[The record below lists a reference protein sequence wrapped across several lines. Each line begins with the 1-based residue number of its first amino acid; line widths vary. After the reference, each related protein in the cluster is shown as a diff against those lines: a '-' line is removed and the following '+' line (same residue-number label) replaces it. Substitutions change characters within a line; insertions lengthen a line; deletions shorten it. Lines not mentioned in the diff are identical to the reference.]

1 MKASCRIM
9 LDADL
14 GFMIERFLEK
24 HEDWPVRPDFVMPY
38 VPGQTAKIDTKRDP
52 RDSLSDLEKMFEMTG
67 NHAVVARYFL
77 RELRKT
83 GARDAGTLEL
93 RERLCV
99 KVLVPWQTAA
109 DRMRDGRAR
118 GYENFLAA
126 CPDAQ
131 ADLIEYVWR
140 GCVLGGLLTRVFLDG
155 REPAGYPGLDFA
167 AAVFANS
174 SMRLVHAFL
183 ECADAG
189 FFGFSDERA
198 EDGRRL
204 AVFISGRPVFGD
216 FGMGFFDVP
225 GVSIRDRPVPFGH
238 ADYFDLTAYSGDEFI
253 R

>member
-1 MKASCRIM
+1 M

-189 FFGFSDERA
+189 FSGLSDERA

>member
-1 MKASCRIM
+1 M

-24 HEDWPVRPDFVMPY
+24 HEDWPVRPDFVTPY
-38 VPGQTAKIDTKRDP
+38 VPGQTAKTDTKRDP

-67 NHAVVARYFL
+67 NYAVAARYFL

-93 RERLCV
+93 RERLCG
-99 KVLVPWQTAA
+99 KVLGPWQIAA

-118 GYENFLAA
+118 GYENFLAV
-126 CPDAQ
+126 CPDVQ

-140 GCVLGGLLTRVFLDG
+140 GCVLGGLLVRVFLDG
-155 REPAGYPGLDFA
+155 RGRVGYPGLDFA

-174 SMRLVHAFL
+174 SMRLVYAFL
-183 ECADAG
+183 ECVDAD
-189 FFGFSDERA
+189 FSGFSEERA

-204 AVFISGRPVFGD
+204 AAFMPDRPVFGD

-225 GVSIRDRPVPFGH
+225 AVSIRGRPVSFGR
-238 ADYFDLTAYSGDEFI
+238 ADYFDLRAYSGDEFI

>member
-1 MKASCRIM
+1 M

-52 RDSLSDLEKMFEMTG
+52 RDSLSDLEKLFEMTG
-67 NHAVVARYFL
+67 NHAVAARYFL

-140 GCVLGGLLTRVFLDG
+140 GCVLGGLLTRVFL
-155 REPAGYPGLDFA
+155 
-167 AAVFANS
+167 
-174 SMRLVHAFL
+174 

-189 FFGFSDERA
+189 FSGFSDERA

>member
-1 MKASCRIM
+1 M

-238 ADYFDLTAYSGDEFI
+238 ADYFDLTAYFGDEFI

>member
-1 MKASCRIM
+1 M

>member
-1 MKASCRIM
+1 M

-14 GFMIERFLEK
+14 GFMIGRFLEK

-38 VPGQTAKIDTKRDP
+38 VPGQTVKIDTKRDP

-67 NHAVVARYFL
+67 NHAVAARYFL

-83 GARDAGTLEL
+83 GARDAGTREL

-126 CPDAQ
+126 YPDAQ

-140 GCVLGGLLTRVFLDG
+140 GCVLGGLLVRAFLDG
-155 REPAGYPGLDFA
+155 RELAGYPGLDFA

-189 FFGFSDERA
+189 FSGFSDERA

-225 GVSIRDRPVPFGH
+225 AVSIRGRPVSFGR
-238 ADYFDLTAYSGDEFI
+238 ADYFDLRAYSGDEFI

>member
-1 MKASCRIM
+1 M

-14 GFMIERFLEK
+14 RFMIERFLEK

>member
-1 MKASCRIM
+1 M

-14 GFMIERFLEK
+14 GFMIGRFLEK

-38 VPGQTAKIDTKRDP
+38 VPGQTVKIDTKRDP

-67 NHAVVARYFL
+67 NHAVAARYFL
-77 RELRKT
+77 RQICGT

-93 RERLCV
+93 RERLCG
-99 KVLVPWQTAA
+99 KILGPWQIAA

-126 CPDAQ
+126 YPDAQ

-140 GCVLGGLLTRVFLDG
+140 GCVLGGLLVRVFLDG
-155 REPAGYPGLDFA
+155 RGRVGYPGLDFA

-174 SMRLVHAFL
+174 SMRLVYAFL
-183 ECADAG
+183 ECVDAD
-189 FFGFSDERA
+189 FSGFSEERA

-204 AVFISGRPVFGD
+204 AAFMPDRPVFGD

-225 GVSIRDRPVPFGH
+225 AVSIRGRPVSFGR
-238 ADYFDLTAYSGDEFI
+238 ADYFDLRAYSGDEFI